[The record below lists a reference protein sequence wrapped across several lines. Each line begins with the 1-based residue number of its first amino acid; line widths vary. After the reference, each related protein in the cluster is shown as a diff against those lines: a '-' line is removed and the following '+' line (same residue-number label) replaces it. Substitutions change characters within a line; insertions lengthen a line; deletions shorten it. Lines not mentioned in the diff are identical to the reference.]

1 MNNDVDVKQN
11 KEVFKVV
18 RGFCFSVCF
27 LERIKIQ
34 DTIALKLA
42 GKYMGQKCA
51 KISGSF
57 PDDNRQI
64 KIGFY
69 NKGLMS

>member
-1 MNNDVDVKQN
+1 M
-11 KEVFKVV
+11 
-18 RGFCFSVCF
+18 FSVCF

-69 NKGLMS
+69 NKGFMS

>member
-42 GKYMGQKCA
+42 GKYMGQKCP
-51 KISGSF
+51 KISEFF
-57 PDDNRQI
+57 PDDNKTR
-64 KIGFY
+64 
-69 NKGLMS
+69 LR